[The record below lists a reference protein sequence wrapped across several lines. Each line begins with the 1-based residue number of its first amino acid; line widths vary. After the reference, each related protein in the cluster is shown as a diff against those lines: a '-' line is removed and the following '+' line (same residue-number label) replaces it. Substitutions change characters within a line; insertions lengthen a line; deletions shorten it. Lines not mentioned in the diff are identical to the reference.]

1 MGTGGVNV
9 GQLLPLMLPFS
20 NLVEYKSHV
29 SVSKPEAE
37 VIVDWQQRGV
47 NRRSSPSE
55 LKKHTLTKPDFTNMK

>member
-9 GQLLPLMLPFS
+9 GSIRGSSCPFS

-47 NRRSSPSE
+47 NRSSPSE